1 MFSSFLP
8 PLFCLDD
15 LCMFPPVGGITLN
28 AVIIDARV
36 STSND
41 FILPTVSISHQR
53 TFPFEMHSRICTI
66 QTRQTDAWETFFNVY
81 MIQMIRLINC
91 SSETKYT
98 PSSRPLFNQSE
109 FVPNLAIQLTNG
121 RTDKRRPGTCPRYK
135 NQFDS

>member
-1 MFSSFLP
+1 
-8 PLFCLDD
+8 
-15 LCMFPPVGGITLN
+15 
-28 AVIIDARV
+28 
-36 STSND
+36 
-41 FILPTVSISHQR
+41 
-53 TFPFEMHSRICTI
+53 MHSRICTI

-121 RTDKRRPGTCPRYK
+121 RTDGQEATRHL
-135 NQFDS
+135 SAI